1 MDLHDKV
8 ALVTGGATRVGRAI
22 SLAFAAGGADVV
34 VNYNSSATEALR
46 TEADIVALGRQ
57 ALPFRADVSQA
68 DQVQAMVDAAVARF
82 GRLDVLVNSASIWL
96 ATPWPDA
103 SEADWD
109 RLHGVAA
116 KGSFLCAR
124 AATPHLKA
132 RGDGAI
138 INITDLSALVPF
150 PGYLA
155 HSAAKAALLNLT
167 YALAMEL
174 APAVRVNAVAPG
186 AVLPPPDYTPEQ
198 VASAASTNLL
208 RRWGSAEN
216 VASAVVFLAQA
227 DFITGVLL
235 PVDGGEML
243 AWRLPQWGGA

>member
-1 MDLHDKV
+1 MDLHGKV

-22 SLAFAAGGADVV
+22 SLALAQAGADVV

-46 TEADIVALGRQ
+46 TEADIAALGRQ
-57 ALPFRADVSQA
+57 ALPFKADVSQA

-96 ATPWPDA
+96 GTPWPDA

-109 RLHGVAA
+109 LLNGVAA
-116 KGSFLCAR
+116 KGTFLCAR
-124 AATPHLKA
+124 AAALHLKA
-132 RGDGAI
+132 HGDGAI

-155 HSAAKAALLNLT
+155 HSVAKAAVLNLT
-167 YALAMEL
+167 YALATEM
-174 APAVRVNAVAPG
+174 APEVRVNAIAPG
-186 AVLPPPDYTPEQ
+186 AVLPPPDFT
-198 VASAASTNLL
+198 AAQINAAAKMNLL

-216 VASAVVFLAQA
+216 IASAVVFLAQSE
-227 DFITGVLL
+227 FITGALL
-235 PVDGGEML
+235 PVDGGE
-243 AWRLPQWGGA
+243 RLVRCDWGE